1 MGRRGEFHKESGE
14 AGERRDSFLAPSLLS
29 LFK

>member
-1 MGRRGEFHKESGE
+1 VERGKLHKESGE